1 MPGKKG
7 QNGRV
12 YNRTVGMVKYAAV
25 VLPFNSKATNL
36 RHLLVVTPPPPP
48 HASISPPITNKLPTN
63 EMNEMNREE
72 S

>member
-36 RHLLVVTPPPPP
+36 RHLLVVTPPPPLMLDSSLCSCKCIP
-48 HASISPPITNKLPTN
+48 LHLHMYVNI
-63 EMNEMNREE
+63 
-72 S
+72 